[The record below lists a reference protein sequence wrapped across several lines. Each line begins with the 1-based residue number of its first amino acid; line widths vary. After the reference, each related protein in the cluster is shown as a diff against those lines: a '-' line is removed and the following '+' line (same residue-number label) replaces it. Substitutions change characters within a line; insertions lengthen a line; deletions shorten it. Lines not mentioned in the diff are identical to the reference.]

1 MIQTHYISK
10 SNIVR
15 IIYTMKKSLFSARFL
30 MFSMSLFLLIGASYT
45 IQAQVAITAVP
56 FLQIEPDS
64 RGAAMG
70 NTGVAIA
77 DNASAMFWNPAGLAF
92 QRGNQVSITHSNWLA
107 NFNVDDLFY
116 DYLVG
121 KYYVEGIGTIG
132 AHLTYLNLGEQIQ
145 TNEDSPDIISKFNSY
160 ELALGLSYGFELNKN
175 LALGTSLRLIYSSLA
190 SGTTVSQQKVNPGS
204 SVGVD
209 LALLYKTNPFI
220 LGENNARFSAGLNLS
235 NIGPGMQYTDNA
247 QKDPLPATLRA
258 GFAINYD
265 LDSEG
270 YNSITLA
277 TDVSKIMARK
287 KEVISTQAGI
297 SDTSYVAAGA
307 LEALFSSWDTFQR
320 FDGQEYVDVSLF
332 QQLMFGAGLEYWY
345 NDLFALRSGF
355 YYEDPNNGD
364 RKYITFGAG
373 LRYNAFGID
382 FSYIKTL
389 ESDHPLANTLRF
401 SVLLN
406 L

>member
-1 MIQTHYISK
+1 
-10 SNIVR
+10 
-15 IIYTMKKSLFSARFL
+15 MKKVLLLAIAFVLFVFPAVS
-30 MFSMSLFLLIGASYT
+30 S
-45 IQAQVAITAVP
+45 AQVAITAVP

-77 DNASAMFWNPAGLAF
+77 DNAAAMFWNPAGLAF

-107 NFNVDDLFY
+107 NFNVSDLFY

-121 KYYVEGIGTIG
+121 KYYIEGIGTVG
-132 AHLTYLNLGEQIQ
+132 AHLTYLNLGEQVQ
-145 TNEDSPDIISKFNSY
+145 TGEDSPDVISRFSSY
-160 ELALGLSYGFELNKN
+160 ELALGLSYGFEVNKN
-175 LALGTSLRLIYSSLA
+175 LALGTSLRVIYSSLA

-209 LALLYKTNPFI
+209 LAMLYKTDPFSI
-220 LGENNARFSAGLNLS
+220 GGNEAKFSTGFNLS

-247 QKDPLPATLRA
+247 QKDPLPTLLRF
-258 GFAINYD
+258 GFAFDYD
-265 LDSEG
+265 LDPEG
-270 YNSITLA
+270 FNSLTIA
-277 TDVSKIMARK
+277 ADVTKIMARK
-287 KEVISTQAGI
+287 KEEITDQGGGVM
-297 SDTSYVAAGA
+297 DTSYVAAGPI
-307 LEALFSSWDTFQR
+307 EALFTSWDTFER
-320 FDGQEYVDVSLF
+320 FDGQKYVDVGLM
-332 QQLMFGAGLEYWY
+332 QQFMVGGGLEYWY
-345 NDLFALRSGF
+345 GAPRLFALRGGF

-373 LRYNAFGID
+373 LRYNAFGVD

-406 L
+406 F